1 MPTTQEGRHLFLKT
15 PLADDFLL
23 IKRLRA
29 AEGLSQLFRFDIEAL
44 HEEDEVGDEPTL
56 VDPQQILGQKMA
68 VTVRQDDG
76 AERFFN
82 GICVEFDQGNRND
95 RFSKYHIQLV
105 PHVWLLTQNSQSRV
119 FQNISI
125 PEILQKVLDGFEVDF
140 EIQGDFA
147 PRNYCVQYRETDWD
161 FASRLMEEEGIFYYF
176 VHTADAH
183 RMVVANT
190 DRSHRDCPTKA
201 QLPFRRDIS
210 VDMEEWA
217 GSINSWIVS
226 NKVRSGKF
234 TLRDHHFQLP
244 TNDLEGSE
252 VSRFNIGGNQ
262 ELEVYDY
269 PGRYAAR
276 FDGIDG
282 GGGEQPSALQKIFDD
297 RARTVGIRQQE
308 LDVQYKNS
316 KGTGDSCALTAGCKF
331 ELTSHP
337 DAANNRSHVLVSV
350 RVEAIQTPSYLSN
363 ELVDNS
369 YNASFLTIPQ
379 GEGQA
384 PFRPTQRTR
393 KPVVHGSQTAVVVG
407 PAGEEIFVDKYGR
420 VKVQFHWDREGRRDA
435 SSSCWIRVGTS
446 IAGNKWGTMF
456 IPRIG
461 QEVIVDFMEG
471 DPDQPIIVGS
481 VYNAERMPHYDLPKY
496 KTMTYIKT
504 RTSPDDGKGF
514 NELRF
519 EDKAGKEQVFV
530 RSQKRYDLRARGSMY
545 ETCGGNRNEVIGVR
559 SDDNPGGNLAITVGG
574 NYDLHVKDGNYIGI
588 DGKLNEAV
596 KGDVVED
603 YQGSHFTLVGTK
615 SSLNAKEIILEA
627 ATKISLKVGASCI
640 VIDPASITIAAAIVK
655 INSGGF
661 GTETGNPSIDDPLD
675 AETADTGEPGYLD
688 RPRSGGG
695 RRGRNRRQLKSQH
708 HVYPPR
714 PGESAAFTA
723 MRDKLN
729 TSAQGRHALEVF
741 ERNGVQVT
749 TNPGGTAYSGNPT
762 NSVNLDPSVPGSTA
776 GDFAHEMG
784 HAEAEH
790 GGTSANVH
798 TQERADYIDTQLRE
812 DANAERRAYEAEEQM
827 NAAGGSEQYNSV
839 TRTKYQDTLAA
850 ERARLAA
857 EEPGISD
864 EELNRRSHDA
874 AEAAILEDYRDGTIT
889 TGNTNPPQ
897 SYVDYW
903 GSDHDNR
910 HGSGGG
916 SPSPHPHEH

>member
-1 MPTTQEGRHLFLKT
+1 MPTTQEGRQLYLKT
-15 PLADDFLL
+15 PLADDFLM

-29 AEGLSQLFRFDIEAL
+29 AEGLSQLFRYDIEAL
-44 HEEDEVGDEPTL
+44 HEEDEAGDEPTL
-56 VDPQQILGQKMA
+56 VDPQQILGQKMC

-105 PHVWLLTQNSQSRV
+105 PQVWLLTQNSQSRI

-125 PEILQKVLDGFEVDF
+125 PEILQKVFEGFEVDF

-147 PRNYCVQYRETDWD
+147 PRNYCVQYRESDWD

-176 VHTADAH
+176 AHTADSH

-201 QLPFRRDIS
+201 QIPFRRDIS

-217 GSINSWIVS
+217 GSINTWIVS

-262 ELEVYDY
+262 DLEIYDY

-297 RARTVGIRQQE
+297 RARTVSIRQQE
-308 LDVQYKNS
+308 LDVQYKGS

-337 DAANNRSHVLVSV
+337 DAANNRSHVLVTV
-350 RVEAIQTPSYLSN
+350 RVEAVQTPSYLSN
-363 ELVDNS
+363 EPVDS
-369 YNASFLTIPQ
+369 AYQASFLTIPQ
-379 GEGQA
+379 GQGQA

-530 RSQKRYDLRARGSMY
+530 RSQKRYDLRVRGSMY
-545 ETCGGNRNEVIGVR
+545 ETCGGNRQEVIGVR

-574 NYDLHVKDGNYIGI
+574 NKDVHIKDSHYVGI
-588 DGKLNEAV
+588 DGKLNESV

-603 YQGSHFTLVGTK
+603 YQGNLSTIVKAKTE
-615 SSLNAKEIILEA
+615 LNAREITLEA
-627 ATKISLKVGASCI
+627 LTKISLKVGGNCI
-640 VIDPASITIAAAIVK
+640 MIDPSGITIAGTITK

-661 GTETGNPSIDDPLD
+661 ATGTGNPAFDDALD

-688 RPRSGGG
+688 RPRRGGGGG
-695 RRGRNRRQLKSQH
+695 RRRRNLQSQH
-708 HVYPPR
+708 YVAPPR
-714 PGESAAFTA
+714 PGEDPRITA
-723 MRDKLN
+723 MRGTLAN
-729 TSAQGRHALEVF
+729 SEQGRHALEVYDRYGVNSTF
-741 ERNGVQVT
+741 NGGNGST
-749 TNPGGTAYSGNPT
+749 YDGGTNT
-762 NSVNLDPSVPGSTA
+762 MNLDPTEDPTTSALTFV
-776 GDFAHEMG
+776 HEMN
-784 HAEAEH
+784 HAEEGNEGTSGDITNMDRQEYVDEMLQEEIDGTVDSIEARNELAE
-790 GGTSANVH
+790 GGTDVSNAHFPLENEYQAAHDQAVADARAANP
-798 TQERADYIDTQLRE
+798 
-812 DANAERRAYEAEEQM
+812 N
-827 NAAGGSEQYNSV
+827 
-839 TRTKYQDTLAA
+839 
-850 ERARLAA
+850 
-857 EEPGISD
+857 ISD
-864 EELNRRSHDA
+864 AD
-874 AEAAILEDYRDGTIT
+874 AEAAGRAAGRQAVADGFNNGSVVTS
-889 TGNTNPPQ
+889 NTNE
-897 SYVDYW
+897 SYPDYYGDAW
-903 GSDHDNR
+903 DDAHP
-910 HGSGGG
+910 SGGG
-916 SPSPHPHEH
+916 TP

>member
-1 MPTTQEGRHLFLKT
+1 MPTTQEGRSLFLKT

-29 AEGLSQLFRFDIEAL
+29 AEGLSQLFRYDIEAL
-44 HEEDEVGDEPTL
+44 HEEDEAGDEPTL

-76 AERFFN
+76 AERFYN

-105 PHVWLLTQNSQSRV
+105 PHVWLLTQNSQSRI

-140 EIQGDFA
+140 EIQGTYE
-147 PRNYCVQYRETDWD
+147 PRNYCVQYRESDWD
-161 FASRLMEEEGIFYYF
+161 FASRLMEEEGIYYYF
-176 VHTADAH
+176 VHTAEAH
-183 RMVVANT
+183 RMVIADT

-217 GSINSWIVS
+217 GSIQSWIVS

-244 TNDLEGSE
+244 TNDLEGTE
-252 VSRFNIGGNQ
+252 RSRFNIGGNQ

-297 RARTVGIRQQE
+297 RTRTVGIRQQE
-308 LDVQYKNS
+308 LDVNYKGS
-316 KGTGDSCALTAGCKF
+316 TGTSDSCALTAGHKF

-337 DAANNRSHVLVSV
+337 DAANNRSHVIVTL
-350 RVEAIQTPSYLSN
+350 RVEAVQSPSYVS
-363 ELVDNS
+363 EDNVPGS
-369 YNASFLTIPQ
+369 YQVSLATIPQ

-384 PFRPTQRTR
+384 PYRPMQRTR

-435 SSSCWIRVGTS
+435 ASSCWIRVGTS

-456 IPRIG
+456 IPRVG

-481 VYNAERMPHYDLPKY
+481 VYNAERMPHYELPKY

-519 EDKAGKEQVFV
+519 EDKAGKEQVFI
-530 RSQKRYDLRARGSMY
+530 RSQKRYDLRVRGSMY
-545 ETCGGNRNEVIGVR
+545 ETCGGDRQEVIGVR

-574 NYDLHVKDGNYIGI
+574 NKDVHIKDSHYIGI
-588 DGKLNEAV
+588 DGKLNEGI
-596 KGDVVED
+596 KGDLVEEVQGGRQVVVTGNNE
-603 YQGSHFTLVGTK
+603 V
-615 SSLNAKEIILEA
+615 NARKITLEA
-627 ATKISLKVGASCI
+627 LEKISLKVGGSF
-640 VIDPASITIAAAIVK
+640 ITVDLTGVTISGPIVK
-655 INSGGF
+655 VNSGGAAA
-661 GTETGNPSIDDPLD
+661 GTGPAVIDDPLD
-675 AETADTGEPGYLD
+675 AATADTGEPGYLD
-688 RPRSGGG
+688 RPRTGGGGGG
-695 RRGRNRRQLKSQH
+695 RRRRTLTGQHAPPFVTTRNADGTVTVGNGIIIRPNPANPDFQDQVLADLTEMANHSTGMDTLNSINNSGHTVGISETTGGNATNFANNNDAAADGQPALGGGTGTGAGTDSEIEYNRT
-708 HVYPPR
+708 PR
-714 PGESAAFTA
+714 P
-723 MRDKLN
+723 
-729 TSAQGRHALEVF
+729 TSA
-741 ERNGVQVT
+741 
-749 TNPGGTAYSGNPT
+749 
-762 NSVNLDPSVPGSTA
+762 DPSVMRPG
-776 GDFAHEMG
+776 GVGLH
-784 HAEAEH
+784 
-790 GGTSANVH
+790 
-798 TQERADYIDTQLRE
+798 QERAHADDGAHGRDDDTPDPAHPGQAIAESNVIDRDNE
-812 DANAERRAYEAEEQM
+812 
-827 NAAGGSEQYNSV
+827 
-839 TRTKYQDTLAA
+839 
-850 ERARLAA
+850 
-857 EEPGISD
+857 
-864 EELNRRSHDA
+864 
-874 AEAAILEDYRDGTIT
+874 YRDDRGIPRRRDHT
-889 TGNTNPPQ
+889 TL
-897 SYVDYW
+897 
-903 GSDHDNR
+903 
-910 HGSGGG
+910 
-916 SPSPHPHEH
+916 